1 MPINGCPWHATCSMK
16 RPERTVTP
24 MPTVPSRTRADDFLE
39 LVERG
44 KRGRLKLYIGFAAGV
59 GKTFRMLE
67 EAHALR
73 KRGVDIVV
81 GFVETHGRAETQ
93 ALIDGLE
100 VVPRRQ
106 VDYRGVV
113 IEEMSLNNILKRTPA
128 VAIVDELA
136 HTNVPGSRNRKR
148 YQDVVELLEAGINVI
163 GAFNVQHLES
173 LKDVVERV
181 TGVAIRETVPDSFL
195 KQADQVVN
203 LDLSVEDLQERLR
216 AGKIYGADKIGWALE
231 HFFKDGNLE
240 HLRELA
246 LREVAESV
254 ERASARRPLTADAV
268 ARAERPAPGL
278 RVMVCLSSASPRGA
292 ILVRKGSRLAGRL
305 STDWFVVF
313 VETPREAP
321 DRIDAAAQRH
331 LMENTDLARELG
343 AEVVRL
349 RAPDPVHAILEFARS
364 HSVGHVV
371 VGRSYQAS
379 WKQALGRTFPLRLV
393 REASGLD
400 VHVVSTEEEVG
411 A

>member
-1 MPINGCPWHATCSMK
+1 MS
-16 RPERTVTP
+16 TP
-24 MPTVPSRTRADDFLE
+24 PSRTRADDFLE

-59 GKTFRMLE
+59 GKTYRMLE

-73 KRGVDIVV
+73 KRGVDIVI
-81 GFVETHGRAETQ
+81 GFVETHGRADTH
-93 ALIDGLE
+93 ALIEGLE

-106 VDYRGVV
+106 VEYRGVV
-113 IEEMSLNNILKRTPA
+113 IEEMSLNNILKRKPA

-148 YQDVVELLEAGINVI
+148 YQDVLELLDAGINVI

-203 LDLSVEDLQERLR
+203 LDLAVEDLQERLR
-216 AGKIYGADKIGWALE
+216 AGKIYDGDKVAWALE
-231 HFFKDGNLE
+231 HFFKDENLA

-254 ERASARRPLTADAV
+254 ERSSARRPAAVDA
-268 ARAERPAPGL
+268 AASAERGAPGT

-321 DRIDAAAQRH
+321 DRIDAEAQRH
-331 LMENTDLARELG
+331 LMTNTDLARELG

-349 RAPDPVHAILEFARS
+349 RAVDPVHAILDFARS
-364 HSVGHVV
+364 HSVGHIV

-379 WKQALGRTFPLRLV
+379 WRQTLGLTLPLKLV

-400 VHVVSTEEEVG
+400 IHVVATEEE
-411 A
+411 APT

>member
-1 MPINGCPWHATCSMK
+1 VLFPRRCG
-16 RPERTVTP
+16 ERSVHVMSDGP
-24 MPTVPSRTRADDFLE
+24 ARTRAEDFLE

-59 GKTFRMLE
+59 GKTYRMLQ

-73 KRGVDIVV
+73 ERGVDIVV
-81 GFVETHGRAETQ
+81 GFVETHGRAETE
-93 ALIDGLE
+93 ALVAGLE

-106 VDYRGVV
+106 VEYRGVV
-113 IEEMSLNNILKRTPA
+113 IEEMSLHNILMRKPA

-148 YQDVVELLEAGINVI
+148 YQDVVELLDAGINVI

-173 LKDVVERV
+173 LKSVVERV
-181 TGVAIRETVPDSFL
+181 AAVSIRETVPDSFL
-195 KQADQVVN
+195 KQADQVIN

-216 AGKIYGADKIGWALE
+216 AGKIYGGDKIGWALD
-231 HFFKDGNLE
+231 HFFKDGNLA

-254 ERASARRPLTADAV
+254 ERGSARRAPALDATAGPDHTAT
-268 ARAERPAPGL
+268 GT
-278 RVMVCLSSASPRGA
+278 RVMVCLSSASPRGGT
-292 ILVRKGSRLAGRL
+292 LVRKGSRLAGRL
-305 STDWFVVF
+305 SGDWFVVF
-313 VETPREAP
+313 VETPQEAP
-321 DRIDAAAQRH
+321 DRIEAEAQRH
-331 LMENTDLARELG
+331 LMTNTDLARDLG
-343 AEVVRL
+343 AEVVHL
-349 RAPDPVHAILEFARS
+349 RAPDPVAAILEFARS

-371 VGRSYQAS
+371 VGRSYQAA
-379 WKQALGRTFPLRLV
+379 WRQALGRSVPMRLV

>member
-1 MPINGCPWHATCSMK
+1 
-16 RPERTVTP
+16 
-24 MPTVPSRTRADDFLE
+24 MPTAPSRTRADDFLE

-59 GKTFRMLE
+59 GKTYRMLE
-67 EAHALR
+67 EAHALK
-73 KRGVDIVV
+73 KRGVDIVI
-81 GFVETHGRAETQ
+81 GFVETHGRVDTH
-93 ALIDGLE
+93 ALIEGLE

-106 VDYRGVV
+106 IEYRGVV
-113 IEEMSLNNILKRTPA
+113 VEEMSLNNILKRKPA

-216 AGKIYGADKIGWALE
+216 AGKIYGEDKVGWALE
-231 HFFKDGNLE
+231 HFFQEGNLA

-254 ERASARRPLTADAV
+254 ERASARRSPAADALE
-268 ARAERPAPGL
+268 AAEHAAPGL

-313 VETPREAP
+313 VETPAEAP
-321 DRIDAAAQRH
+321 DRIDAEAQRH
-331 LMENTDLARELG
+331 LMSNTDLARELG

-349 RAPDPVHAILEFARS
+349 RSPHPVEAILEFARS
-364 HSVGHVV
+364 HSVGHIV
-371 VGRSYQAS
+371 VGRSYQSS
-379 WKQALGRTFPLRLV
+379 WKQVLGRTLPLRLV

-400 VHVVSTEEEVG
+400 VHVVATEEEAG

>member
-1 MPINGCPWHATCSMK
+1 VSD
-16 RPERTVTP
+16 ETP
-24 MPTVPSRTRADDFLE
+24 SSSPTTRSRADDFLE

-59 GKTFRMLE
+59 GKTYRMLE

-73 KRGVDIVV
+73 RRGVDIVV
-81 GFVETHGRAETQ
+81 GLVETHGRAETA
-93 ALIDGLE
+93 ALLEGLE
-100 VVPRRQ
+100 LVPRRQ
-106 VDYRGVV
+106 IEYRGVTV
-113 IEEMSLNNILKRTPA
+113 EEMSLNNILKRKPA
-128 VAIVDELA
+128 VVIVDEIA
-136 HTNVPGSRNRKR
+136 HTNVPGSHNRKR
-148 YQDVVELLEAGINVI
+148 YQDVLELLDAGINVI

-173 LKDVVERV
+173 LKDIVERV

-216 AGKIYGADKIGWALE
+216 AGKIYGADKVGWALE
-231 HFFKDGNLE
+231 HFFKDANLG

-254 ERASARRPLTADAV
+254 ERSSARRPPPGSAGEGH
-268 ARAERPAPGL
+268 ERVGHSS

-292 ILVRKGSRLAGRL
+292 TLVRKGSRLAGRL

-313 VETPREAP
+313 VETPQEAP
-321 DRIDAAAQRH
+321 DRIDAEAQRH
-331 LMENTDLARELG
+331 LMANTDLARELG

-349 RAPDPVHAILEFARS
+349 RGTSPVDAILEFARS
-364 HSVGHVV
+364 HGVGHIV
-371 VGRSYQAS
+371 VGRSHQPGWRQFIRPAV
-379 WKQALGRTFPLRLV
+379 PVRLV
-393 REASGLD
+393 QEASGLD
-400 VHVVSTEEEVG
+400 VHVVSTEEETG

>member
-1 MPINGCPWHATCSMK
+1 
-16 RPERTVTP
+16 VTDEISP
-24 MPTVPSRTRADDFLE
+24 PSPPARTRADDFLE

-59 GKTFRMLE
+59 GKTYRMLE

-73 KRGVDIVV
+73 RRGVDIVV
-81 GFVETHGRAETQ
+81 GFVETHGRAETA
-93 ALIDGLE
+93 ALLDGLE

-106 VDYRGVV
+106 LQYRGVTV
-113 IEEMSLNNILKRTPA
+113 EEMSLNNILKRKPA
-128 VAIVDELA
+128 VVIVDEIA
-136 HTNVPGSRNRKR
+136 HTNVPGSHNRKR
-148 YQDVVELLEAGINVI
+148 YQDVLELLDAGINVI

-173 LKDVVERV
+173 LKDIVERV

-216 AGKIYGADKIGWALE
+216 AGKIYGADKVGWALE
-231 HFFKDGNLE
+231 HFFKDANLG

-254 ERASARRPLTADAV
+254 ERSSARRPPAGATATGQDHF
-268 ARAERPAPGL
+268 GHSS

-292 ILVRKGSRLAGRL
+292 TLVRKGSRLAGRL

-313 VETPREAP
+313 VETPQEAP
-321 DRIDAAAQRH
+321 DRIDAEAQRH
-331 LMENTDLARELG
+331 LMTNTDLARELG

-349 RAPDPVHAILEFARS
+349 RAPHPVDAILEFARS
-364 HSVGHVV
+364 HGVGHVV
-371 VGRSYQAS
+371 VGRSHQPG
-379 WKQALGRTFPLRLV
+379 WRQFFRPTIPVRLV
-393 REASGLD
+393 QEASGLD
-400 VHVVSTEEEVG
+400 VHVVSTEEEAG

>member
-1 MPINGCPWHATCSMK
+1 MSDAPRS
-16 RPERTVTP
+16 
-24 MPTVPSRTRADDFLE
+24 RADDFLE
-39 LVERG
+39 LVERS

-59 GKTFRMLE
+59 GKTYRMLE

-81 GFVETHGRAETQ
+81 GLVVTHGRAETQ
-93 ALIDGLE
+93 ALLDVDGGLE
-100 VVPRRQ
+100 VVPLRQ
-106 VDYRGVV
+106 IEYRGVTV
-113 IEEMSLNNILKRTPA
+113 EEMSLNNILKRNPA
-128 VAIVDELA
+128 VVIVDELA

-148 YQDVVELLEAGINVI
+148 YQDVLELLDAGINVI

-173 LKDVVERV
+173 LKDVVERF

-216 AGKIYGADKIGWALE
+216 AGKIYGADKVGWALE
-231 HFFKDGNLE
+231 HFFKDANLA

-254 ERASARRPLTADAV
+254 ERTSARRPTDAAAPV
-268 ARAERPAPGL
+268 ERNAVGA

-305 STDWFVVF
+305 SGDWFVVF
-313 VETPREAP
+313 VETPSEAP
-321 DRIDAAAQRH
+321 DRIDASAQRR

-349 RAPDPVHAILEFARS
+349 RAPDPAAAILEFARS

-379 WKQALGRTFPLRLV
+379 WKQWLGRSLPMRLLRD
-393 REASGLD
+393 ATGLD
-400 VHVVSTEEEVG
+400 VHVVSTEEEVP

>member
-1 MPINGCPWHATCSMK
+1 MPET
-16 RPERTVTP
+16 
-24 MPTVPSRTRADDFLE
+24 PSRSRADDFLE
-39 LVERG
+39 LVERS

-59 GKTFRMLE
+59 GKTYRMLE
-67 EAHALR
+67 EAHALG

-93 ALIDGLE
+93 ALIEGLE
-100 VVPRRQ
+100 VIPRRQ
-106 VDYRGVV
+106 IEYRGVV
-113 IEEMSLNNILKRTPA
+113 IEEMSLNNILKRSPA
-128 VAIVDELA
+128 VTIVDELA

-148 YQDVVELLEAGINVI
+148 YQDVLELLDAGINVI

-173 LKDVVERV
+173 LKDVVERF

-216 AGKIYGADKIGWALE
+216 AGKIYGADKVGWALE
-231 HFFKDGNLE
+231 HFFQDENLG

-254 ERASARRPLTADAV
+254 ERASALRPPATAAV
-268 ARAERPAPGL
+268 ASPERAAAPGT
-278 RVMVCLSSASPRGA
+278 RVMVCLSSASPRGG

-305 STDWFVVF
+305 NTDWFVVF
-313 VETPREAP
+313 VETPSETP
-321 DRIDAAAQRH
+321 DRIDAEAQRH
-331 LMENTDLARELG
+331 LMTNTDLARELG

-349 RAPDPVHAILEFARS
+349 RAPEPVNAILEFARS

-371 VGRSYQAS
+371 VGRSYQSA
-379 WKQALGRTFPLRLV
+379 WKQALGRTLPLRLV

-400 VHVVSTEEEVG
+400 VHVVSTTDEDAG

>member
-1 MPINGCPWHATCSMK
+1 MTA
-16 RPERTVTP
+16 ERTLTP
-24 MPTVPSRTRADDFLE
+24 MANATTRSRADDFLE

-59 GKTFRMLE
+59 GKTYRMLQ

-73 KRGVDIVV
+73 ERGVDIVI
-81 GFVETHGRAETQ
+81 GFVETHTRAETA
-93 ALIDGLE
+93 ALVEGLE

-106 VDYRGVV
+106 IEYRGVV
-113 IEEMSLNNILKRTPA
+113 IEEMSLNGILKRKPA

-148 YQDVVELLEAGINVI
+148 YQDVLELLDAGINVI

-173 LKDVVERV
+173 LKDVVERF
-181 TGVAIRETVPDSFL
+181 TGVPIRETVPDSFI

-216 AGKIYGADKIGWALE
+216 AGKIYGGDKVGWALE
-231 HFFKDGNLE
+231 HFFKDENLG

-254 ERASARRPLTADAV
+254 ERSSARRPPTADA
-268 ARAERPAPGL
+268 AAGAESAAPGS
-278 RVMVCLSSASPRGA
+278 RVMVCLSSASPRGG

-305 STDWFVVF
+305 NTDWFVVF
-313 VETPREAP
+313 VETPQEAP
-321 DRIDAAAQRH
+321 DRIEAEAQRH
-331 LMENTDLARELG
+331 LMANTDLARELG

-349 RAPDPVHAILEFARS
+349 RSTEPVHAILEFARS

-371 VGRSYQAS
+371 VGRSYQSS
-379 WKQALGRTFPLRLV
+379 WRQLLGRTLPLRLV

-400 VHVVSTEEEVG
+400 VHVVATDEEVR

>member
-1 MPINGCPWHATCSMK
+1 MPET
-16 RPERTVTP
+16 
-24 MPTVPSRTRADDFLE
+24 PSRSRADDFLE
-39 LVERG
+39 LVERS

-59 GKTFRMLE
+59 GKTYRMLE
-67 EAHALR
+67 EAHALG
-73 KRGVDIVV
+73 KRSVDIVV

-93 ALIDGLE
+93 ALIEGLE
-100 VVPRRQ
+100 VIPRRQ
-106 VDYRGVV
+106 IEYRGVV
-113 IEEMSLNNILKRTPA
+113 IEEMSLNNILKRSPA
-128 VAIVDELA
+128 VTIVDELA

-148 YQDVVELLEAGINVI
+148 YQDVLELLDAGINVI

-173 LKDVVERV
+173 LKDVVERF

-216 AGKIYGADKIGWALE
+216 AGRIYGADKIGWALE
-231 HFFKDGNLE
+231 HFFQDENLG

-254 ERASARRPLTADAV
+254 ERASAQRPAAADAV
-268 ARAERPAPGL
+268 ASAERAAPGS
-278 RVMVCLSSASPRGA
+278 RVMVCLSSASPRGG

-305 STDWFVVF
+305 NTDWFVVF
-313 VETPREAP
+313 VETPSETP
-321 DRIDAAAQRH
+321 DRIDAEAQRH
-331 LMENTDLARELG
+331 LMTNTDLARELG

-349 RAPDPVHAILEFARS
+349 RAPAPAHAILEFARS
-364 HSVGHVV
+364 HSVGHIV
-371 VGRSYQAS
+371 VGRSYQAA
-379 WKQALGRTFPLRLV
+379 WKQVLGRTLPLRLV

-400 VHVVSTEEEVG
+400 VHVVSTEEEAG